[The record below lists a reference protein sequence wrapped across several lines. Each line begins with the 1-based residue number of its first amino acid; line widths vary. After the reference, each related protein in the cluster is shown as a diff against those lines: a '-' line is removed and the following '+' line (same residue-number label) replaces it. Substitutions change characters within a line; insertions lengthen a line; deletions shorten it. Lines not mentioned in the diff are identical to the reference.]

1 MIQPAVIRD
10 IEALL
15 EEGQLSHRQIAEM
28 VGVARGTVAAVL
40 RGHRRSDDLFTQPPP
55 EEPQSE
61 SKPPPRRCPSCGG
74 TVHTPC
80 KLCQVRELVAGKRL
94 RPPVRWP
101 GGPIGL
107 DLKPEDYARYVEV
120 RRRRREAVRMGFIRP
135 AFCEQDGL
143 PEPSR
148 REE

>member
-10 IEALL
+10 IEVLL

-61 SKPPPRRCPSCGG
+61 SKQPPRRCPSCGG
-74 TVHTPC
+74 TVRMPC
-80 KLCQVRELVAGKRL
+80 KLCRVRELVAGKRL
-94 RPPVRWP
+94 RPPARWP

-107 DLKPEDYARYVEV
+107 ELKPEDYARYVEV
-120 RRRRREAVRMGFIRP
+120 RRRRREAVRLGFIRP
-135 AFCEQDGL
+135 AFCDQDGL
-143 PEPSR
+143 PVPSQ